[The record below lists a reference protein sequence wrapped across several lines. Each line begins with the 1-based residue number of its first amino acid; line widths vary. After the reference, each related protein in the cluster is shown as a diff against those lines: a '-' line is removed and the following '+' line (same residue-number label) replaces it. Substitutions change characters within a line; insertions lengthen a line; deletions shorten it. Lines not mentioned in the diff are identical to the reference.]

1 MSPSHLT
8 SMAVHEYLKD
18 NREDY
23 ISGVAESLRGKR
35 DTLLRSLGEY
45 FPPSC
50 SWTEPDGGMMVWVEL
65 PEGCDT
71 WKALD
76 KAVERGVKYNPG
88 PVFRADRK
96 GTNRLRLTY
105 SQNTSEEIEKGIAI
119 LADVFEKE
127 GFFNT

>member
-1 MSPSHLT
+1 MAGRRKPSSHETWDMGGYWAAGQQPKSPRT
-8 SMAVHEYLKD
+8 FPTQYKK
-18 NREDY
+18 
-23 ISGVAESLRGKR
+23 GTGK
-35 DTLLRSLGEY
+35 S
-45 FPPSC
+45 
-50 SWTEPDGGMMVWVEL
+50 
-65 PEGCDT
+65 
-71 WKALD
+71 
-76 KAVERGVKYNPG
+76 ERGVKYNQG